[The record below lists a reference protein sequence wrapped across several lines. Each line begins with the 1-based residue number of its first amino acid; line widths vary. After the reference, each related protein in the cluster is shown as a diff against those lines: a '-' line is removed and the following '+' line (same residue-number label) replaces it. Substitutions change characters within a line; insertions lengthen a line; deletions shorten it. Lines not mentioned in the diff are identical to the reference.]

1 MATTGMAPGVSR
13 RRFSNRA
20 RRQEVLV
27 GFAMLLP
34 MAIAL
39 IALRLWPAALA
50 VATSLSSEE
59 PGRWLDLSAYQSLLQ
74 DPVFVGSLLT
84 TAIYS
89 IIVNPLQIALA
100 LALALL
106 LTRRLAGAGLWRTL
120 IVLPVVIPQS
130 VSAVIWG
137 IAFRPDGPI
146 NGVLTRFGL
155 PPQPFL
161 TSTVQAL
168 PSIMVVVSWVGVGY
182 WMTFLVAGLNDI
194 PASLYE
200 AAALDGARAWARFWH
215 ITLPMLR
222 RPLAFVIVA
231 DTVANFLVFA
241 PVQIL
246 TGGGPEGTTN
256 LIMADVFT
264 RAFVYGDNRGA
275 AAETVILV
283 TAVVV
288 VVLIQFRLMRTQGGT

>member
-1 MATTGMAPGVSR
+1 
-13 RRFSNRA
+13 
-20 RRQEVLV
+20 
-27 GFAMLLP
+27 MLFP
-34 MAIAL
+34 MALAL
-39 IALRLWPAALA
+39 VALRLWPAALA
-50 VATSLSSEE
+50 VATSLSSDD
-59 PGRWLDLSAYQSLLQ
+59 PARFVDLGAYQSLFA

-84 TAIYS
+84 TALYS
-89 IIVNPLQIALA
+89 VIINPLQIALA

-106 LTRRLAGAGLWRTL
+106 LTRRLPAVGLWRTL

-146 NGVLTRFGL
+146 NGVLTRLGL
-155 PPQPFL
+155 PAQPFL
-161 TSTVQAL
+161 TSTAQAL

-194 PASLYE
+194 PQSLYD
-200 AAALDGARAWARFWH
+200 AAALDGARAWARFRH
-215 ITLPMLR
+215 ITLPMLQ

-256 LIMADVFT
+256 LIMADVYT

-275 AAETVILV
+275 AAETVVLV
-283 TAVVV
+283 AAVVA
-288 VVLIQFRLMRTQGGT
+288 VVLVQFRLMRTES

>member
-1 MATTGMAPGVSR
+1 MTDRAPHPAMR
-13 RRFSNRA
+13 RMSRA
-20 RRQEVLV
+20 RRQEILV
-27 GFAMLLP
+27 GFAMLSP
-34 MAIAL
+34 MLLAL

-50 VATSLSSEE
+50 AVTAFGSDR
-59 PGRWLDLSAYQSLLQ
+59 PGRWFDLSAFASLLG
-74 DPVFVGSLLT
+74 DPVFTGSLAT
-84 TAIYS
+84 TALYS

-100 LALALL
+100 LGLALL
-106 LTRRLAGAGLWRTL
+106 LTRPLPAVGLWRTL

-146 NGVLTRFGL
+146 NGVLQRLGL

-168 PSIMVVVSWVGVGY
+168 PSLIVVVSWVGIGY

-194 PASLYE
+194 PRSLYE
-200 AAALDGARAWARFWH
+200 AAALDGAKAWARFRH
-215 ITLPMLR
+215 ITLPLLR

-246 TGGGPEGTTN
+246 TEGGPEGTTN
-256 LIMADVFT
+256 LIMADIFT
-264 RAFVYGDNRGA
+264 RAFTYGDNRGA
-275 AAETVILV
+275 AAETVVLV
-283 TAVVV
+283 LAVVA
-288 VVLIQFRLMRTQGGT
+288 VVLVQFRLMRTDA